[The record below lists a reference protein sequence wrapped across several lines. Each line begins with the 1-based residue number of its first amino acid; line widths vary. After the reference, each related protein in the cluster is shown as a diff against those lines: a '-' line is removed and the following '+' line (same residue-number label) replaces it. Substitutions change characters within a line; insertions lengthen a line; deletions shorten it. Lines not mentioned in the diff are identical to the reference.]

1 MNRRLLR
8 FTILVAGLFFVLLA
22 APQTDAGPPPYSRAN
37 MQCGYPVSQQDLFY
51 NYYVGAPGCPCGPP
65 AQLYLCPRPTP
76 ALVGHT
82 YYTYQP
88 FLPHEML
95 YRHDR
100 TYFRIHPDGTGV
112 KTKVRWY

>member
-1 MNRRLLR
+1 MGR
-8 FTILVAGLFFVLLA
+8 TILWLSTLCLFSILIGLWSEPTSA
-22 APQTDAGPPPYSRAN
+22 AQPYLGRAN

-51 NYYVGAPGCPCGPP
+51 NYYVGTPHCGSP

-76 ALVGHT
+76 ELVGHT

-88 FLPHEML
+88 LLPHEML

-100 TYFRIHPDGTGV
+100 TYFRVHPDGTGV
-112 KTKVRWY
+112 KTRVRWR